1 MIMKPLVNMLSITP
15 SFAAIR
21 HLWVLLGVSALLG
34 LTACAQEPESAPQP
48 GVYLFENVN
57 VLPMD
62 EERVLENHSVVVRD
76 GRIEAL
82 LAPGEPA
89 PSDATR
95 IAGEGRYLMPGMA
108 EMHGHVPGDSDPQY
122 TKDVLFLYISN
133 GVTLVRGMAG
143 HPYHIELRDR
153 LARGELDGPTLYTAS
168 PWTGHHNAGSEQQAR
183 ESVRDFH
190 EQGFD
195 LMKIGNP
202 SPTNYRHL
210 TDEANRVG
218 LPFGGHIPTG
228 VPLERA
234 IEAGQVSVD
243 HLDRYVEFL
252 VAEDADL
259 SGREGGFFGSGL
271 IDLVDR
277 ERIPAAV
284 ELSVESGVWNVPTLS
299 LVEHLASDE
308 SPETMAQWPEMQ
320 YLPPRVIEGWIEAK
334 HEYQARDDFQPEAA
348 KALVELRRELLKAL
362 YDGGAP
368 IAFGSDAPQFFNVP
382 GFSMHH
388 EAEMMVASGLSP
400 YEVLVTGTRRAAEYF
415 DLDDLGG
422 VEPGHRADLILLDRN
437 PLESIGHLREPAG
450 VMVRGDWYPREVLEQ
465 RLADI
470 AERQR
475 PER

>member
-1 MIMKPLVNMLSITP
+1 MITRPLVTLS
-15 SFAAIR
+15 R
-21 HLWVLLGVSALLG
+21 LWVLLGASALVV
-34 LTACAQEPESAPQP
+34 LTACTQEPAPAPQP
-48 GVYLFENVN
+48 GVYVFENVN

-62 EERVLENHSVVVRD
+62 EERLLEGHAVVVRD
-76 GRIEAL
+76 GRIQSL
-82 LAPGEPA
+82 LPPGEPI
-89 PSDATR
+89 PPEATR
-95 IAGEGRYLMPGMA
+95 IPGEGRYLMPGMA

-122 TKDVLFLYISN
+122 AEDVLFLYISN

-143 HPYHIELRDR
+143 HSYHIELRER
-153 LARGELDGPTLYTAS
+153 LAKGELDGPTLYTAS
-168 PWTGHHNAGSEQQAR
+168 PWIGHHNAGSEAQAR
-183 ESVRDFH
+183 QAVRDFH

-202 SPTNYRHL
+202 SPVNYRHL
-210 TDEANRVG
+210 ADEANRVG

-234 IEAGQVSVD
+234 IAAGQVSVD

-284 ELSVESGVWNVPTLS
+284 ELSVASGVWNVPTLS
-299 LVEHLASDE
+299 LVEHLASE
-308 SPETMAQWPEMQ
+308 EPPEVMAQWPEMQ
-320 YLPPRVIEGWIEAK
+320 YLPPTIIDGWIEAK

-348 KALVELRRELLKAL
+348 KALVELRRALLKAL
-362 YDGGAP
+362 HDGGAP

-388 EAEMMVASGLSP
+388 EAQMMVASGLRP
-400 YEVLVTGTRRAAEYF
+400 YEVLVTGTLRAAEYF
-415 DLDDLGG
+415 GLDDLGR

-450 VMVRGDWYPREVLEQ
+450 VMVRGEWYPREALERRLEQ
-465 RLADI
+465 I
-470 AERQR
+470 AKRQR
-475 PER
+475 AAD